1 MMKTSKIAIVII
13 LAVLVATV
21 APVSA
26 AIYAGGLNVSDRAEK
41 FVNLADRAGAR
52 VQTLIDIVSLNTTPI
67 EDAGL
72 IDEYNGNVTFF
83 ETGLDNI
90 TNAYDCLAV
99 EDYDGAIANATEA
112 LSIFGQVLKSIHYI
126 MCQSD
131 IVLCDII
138 DTPGLLV
145 AIDRAQNRI
154 DRLRELLPANA
165 TDAIALLDEA
175 ETYLD
180 KDAAIQLLLD
190 GNSTAV
196 VDNLVSA
203 NQLIAQAYQYLKDQA
218 IARSRWR
225 INVYLELMARARER
239 VRERFQNA
247 TQQGVNVND
256 VLNQMGYQNMTQF
269 IQTLQNMA
277 ENARNADTVEGAIQ
291 QLSEIGQT
299 IREFDQAL
307 TQAMYQHMEQHG
319 QDGAGGNG
327 PNGGS
332 S

>member
-277 ENARNADTVEGAIQ
+277 ENARNADTVESAIQ

>member
-26 AIYAGGLNVSDRAEK
+26 AIYAGGLNESDRAEK

-218 IARSRWR
+218 IARNRWR
-225 INVYLELMARARER
+225 IIVYLELMARARER

>member
-26 AIYAGGLNVSDRAEK
+26 AIYAGGLNESDRAEK

-277 ENARNADTVEGAIQ
+277 ENARNADTVESAIQ